1 MFHLQVTKT
10 SLWCS
15 EEYMSRFTS
24 SRLPV
29 ALICGMLFVI
39 SGCRS
44 QQEKQQVALEQAVNS
59 MNEAIDRFIDDKDH
73 SPRSLQELI
82 VAGYLKEIPV
92 DPVTRSSKTWLC
104 LADDENPDDGILD
117 VVSGSDPPDNDEGT
131 YKSCP

>member
-15 EEYMSRFTS
+15 EEYMSRLTS
-24 SRLPV
+24 SRLPL
-29 ALICGMLFVI
+29 ALICSMLFVI

-44 QQEKQQVALEQAVNS
+44 QQQKQQAALEQAVNS
-59 MNEAIDRFIDDKDH
+59 MNDAIDRFIDDKDH

-92 DPVTRSSKTWLC
+92 DPVTRSNRTWLC
-104 LADDENPDDGILD
+104 LADDDPDDGILD
-117 VVSGSDPPDNDEGT
+117 VVSGSETPDNDEGT
-131 YKSCP
+131 YKTCP